1 MEASTVY
8 FPPGVWVFE
17 KPIEAFTLEGVVD
30 ALVPEQRAEFLAGQ
44 QGPS

>member
-1 MEASTVY
+1 MEENTVY
-8 FPPGVWVFE
+8 FPPGVWRFAKTIEVF
-17 KPIEAFTLEGVVD
+17 TREGVVD